1 MKKRSEKE
9 KDLAQLK
16 TELGT
21 VSTVIL
27 TTFQGITVEDDTKL
41 RRSIQSVG
49 ADYKVVKNSLA
60 ERAAAG
66 TPSEELLKNLQG
78 PNSIAFTSGD
88 PVALAKVLTKFTKDV
103 PAFKFKAGVVEARV
117 LSIAEIQQLSQL
129 PSKEELYSKIMF
141 LVNAPAQRTASVLA
155 AVARNLAVVVSEAVK
170 ANKFSSGQASE

>member
-49 ADYKVVKNSLA
+49 ADYKVVKNRS
-60 ERAAAG
+60 
-66 TPSEELLKNLQG
+66 PSALLPGLLRK
-78 PNSIAFTSGD
+78 SF
-88 PVALAKVLTKFTKDV
+88 
-103 PAFKFKAGVVEARV
+103 
-117 LSIAEIQQLSQL
+117 
-129 PSKEELYSKIMF
+129 
-141 LVNAPAQRTASVLA
+141 
-155 AVARNLAVVVSEAVK
+155 
-170 ANKFSSGQASE
+170 